1 MFERKKPSGKLLSL
15 PIDQIHPS
23 PFQARKSFDEQ
34 ELTALAQSI
43 RENGL
48 LQPVTVRRAA
58 EGYELVAGERRL
70 RACQLAKMT
79 TISAILCSYADDRTA
94 ALGLLENIQR
104 ADLNPFE
111 QAQGLRDVMVLWDCT
126 QAEAAKRLGMAQ
138 PTFANKLRL
147 LQLTADQRQFVLDNN
162 LTERHAR
169 AVLRLPENRR
179 SEALITIAKRRL
191 NARQT
196 DSYIEQLLNS
206 PPKAGHRIS
215 MVRDVR
221 IFVNTIDHA
230 IRLMTDNGVPATAHR
245 EEKDGYIE
253 YTVRIPT
260 TAVNLSSCV
269 AALGKKVLIVDLDP
283 QGNTTTGYGIPKRS
297 VEAGTYEVL
306 IGRATAAQA
315 IRHTEYR
322 TDVIGSNTRLAG
334 ASLEMIDLPGREGR
348 LRKALAEV
356 QKDYDFIFIDCP
368 PSLDLLTLNGLSA
381 CDSVLIPVQCEYYAL
396 EGLSELISTLK
407 TIRKKYNP
415 YLDIEGVVF
424 TMFSLRYN
432 LTVQVVEQVQKYFG
446 SKVYKTTIPRSIR
459 ISEAPSYGQP
469 INFYEPKGKGSE
481 AYMDLAIEFVKH
493 NRPQEPKKSRAKAAP
508 AAEPAKNA
516 LED

>member
-1 MFERKKPSGKLLSL
+1 MCVAKIVAIANQKGGVGK
-15 PIDQIHPS
+15 
-23 PFQARKSFDEQ
+23 
-34 ELTALAQSI
+34 T
-43 RENGL
+43 
-48 LQPVTVRRAA
+48 
-58 EGYELVAGERRL
+58 
-70 RACQLAKMT
+70 
-79 TISAILCSYADDRTA
+79 
-94 ALGLLENIQR
+94 
-104 ADLNPFE
+104 
-111 QAQGLRDVMVLWDCT
+111 
-126 QAEAAKRLGMAQ
+126 
-138 PTFANKLRL
+138 
-147 LQLTADQRQFVLDNN
+147 
-162 LTERHAR
+162 
-169 AVLRLPENRR
+169 
-179 SEALITIAKRRL
+179 
-191 NARQT
+191 
-196 DSYIEQLLNS
+196 
-206 PPKAGHRIS
+206 
-215 MVRDVR
+215 
-221 IFVNTIDHA
+221 
-230 IRLMTDNGVPATAHR
+230 
-245 EEKDGYIE
+245 
-253 YTVRIPT
+253 T

-269 AALGKKVLIVDLDP
+269 AALGKRVLIVDLDP

-297 VEAGTYEVL
+297 VEKGTYEIL
-306 IGRATAAQA
+306 IGRCRASEA
-315 IRHTEYR
+315 IRKTEYR

-334 ASLEMIDLPGREGR
+334 ASLEIIDIPGRESR

-432 LTVQVVEQVQKYFG
+432 LTIQVVEQVQKYFG
-446 SKVYKTTIPRSIR
+446 SKVYETTIPRSIR

-481 AYMDLAIEFVKH
+481 AYMDLAIEFVKR
-493 NRPQEPKKSRAKAAP
+493 NRPHEPKKTRGRQTS

>member
-1 MFERKKPSGKLLSL
+1 MAKIVAIANQKGGVGK
-15 PIDQIHPS
+15 
-23 PFQARKSFDEQ
+23 
-34 ELTALAQSI
+34 T
-43 RENGL
+43 
-48 LQPVTVRRAA
+48 
-58 EGYELVAGERRL
+58 
-70 RACQLAKMT
+70 
-79 TISAILCSYADDRTA
+79 
-94 ALGLLENIQR
+94 
-104 ADLNPFE
+104 
-111 QAQGLRDVMVLWDCT
+111 
-126 QAEAAKRLGMAQ
+126 
-138 PTFANKLRL
+138 
-147 LQLTADQRQFVLDNN
+147 
-162 LTERHAR
+162 
-169 AVLRLPENRR
+169 
-179 SEALITIAKRRL
+179 
-191 NARQT
+191 
-196 DSYIEQLLNS
+196 
-206 PPKAGHRIS
+206 
-215 MVRDVR
+215 
-221 IFVNTIDHA
+221 
-230 IRLMTDNGVPATAHR
+230 
-245 EEKDGYIE
+245 
-253 YTVRIPT
+253 T

-269 AALGKKVLIVDLDP
+269 AALGKRVLIVDLDP

-297 VEAGTYEVL
+297 VEKGTYEIL
-306 IGRATAAQA
+306 IGEARASEA
-315 IRHTEYR
+315 IRKTEYR

-334 ASLEMIDLPGREGR
+334 ASLEMIDLPARESR

-459 ISEAPSYGQP
+459 ISEPSYGQP

-481 AYMDLAIEFVKH
+481 AYMDLAIEFVKN
-493 NRPQEPKKSRAKAAP
+493 NRPHEPKKARRKSAP
-508 AAEPAKNA
+508 VAEQTKNA

>member
-1 MFERKKPSGKLLSL
+1 MDGKPAGMTANVPHGTIKFSRKEELCVAKIVAIANQKGGVGK
-15 PIDQIHPS
+15 
-23 PFQARKSFDEQ
+23 
-34 ELTALAQSI
+34 T
-43 RENGL
+43 
-48 LQPVTVRRAA
+48 
-58 EGYELVAGERRL
+58 
-70 RACQLAKMT
+70 
-79 TISAILCSYADDRTA
+79 
-94 ALGLLENIQR
+94 
-104 ADLNPFE
+104 
-111 QAQGLRDVMVLWDCT
+111 
-126 QAEAAKRLGMAQ
+126 
-138 PTFANKLRL
+138 
-147 LQLTADQRQFVLDNN
+147 
-162 LTERHAR
+162 
-169 AVLRLPENRR
+169 
-179 SEALITIAKRRL
+179 
-191 NARQT
+191 
-196 DSYIEQLLNS
+196 
-206 PPKAGHRIS
+206 
-215 MVRDVR
+215 
-221 IFVNTIDHA
+221 
-230 IRLMTDNGVPATAHR
+230 
-245 EEKDGYIE
+245 
-253 YTVRIPT
+253 T

-269 AALGKKVLIVDLDP
+269 AALGKRVLIVDLVP

-297 VEAGTYEVL
+297 VEKGTYEIL
-306 IGRATAAQA
+306 IGEARASEA
-315 IRHTEYR
+315 IRKTEYR

-334 ASLEMIDLPGREGR
+334 ASLEMIDLPARESR

-481 AYMDLAIEFVKH
+481 AYMDLAIEFVKN
-493 NRPQEPKKSRAKAAP
+493 NRPHEPKKARRKSAP
-508 AAEPAKNA
+508 VAEQTKNA

>member
-1 MFERKKPSGKLLSL
+1 MCVAKIVAIANQKGGVGK
-15 PIDQIHPS
+15 
-23 PFQARKSFDEQ
+23 
-34 ELTALAQSI
+34 T
-43 RENGL
+43 
-48 LQPVTVRRAA
+48 
-58 EGYELVAGERRL
+58 
-70 RACQLAKMT
+70 
-79 TISAILCSYADDRTA
+79 
-94 ALGLLENIQR
+94 
-104 ADLNPFE
+104 
-111 QAQGLRDVMVLWDCT
+111 
-126 QAEAAKRLGMAQ
+126 
-138 PTFANKLRL
+138 
-147 LQLTADQRQFVLDNN
+147 
-162 LTERHAR
+162 
-169 AVLRLPENRR
+169 
-179 SEALITIAKRRL
+179 
-191 NARQT
+191 
-196 DSYIEQLLNS
+196 
-206 PPKAGHRIS
+206 
-215 MVRDVR
+215 
-221 IFVNTIDHA
+221 
-230 IRLMTDNGVPATAHR
+230 
-245 EEKDGYIE
+245 
-253 YTVRIPT
+253 T

-269 AALGKKVLIVDLDP
+269 AALGKRVLIVDLDP

-297 VEAGTYEVL
+297 VEKGTYEIL
-306 IGRATAAQA
+306 IGRCRASEAV
-315 IRHTEYR
+315 RKPEYR

-334 ASLEMIDLPGREGR
+334 ASLEMIDLPARESR

-432 LTVQVVEQVQKYFG
+432 LTVQEVEQVQKYFG

-481 AYMDLAIEFVKH
+481 AYMDLAIEFVKN
-493 NRPQEPKKSRAKAAP
+493 NRPHEPQKARRKSAP
-508 AAEPAKNA
+508 VAEQTKNA

>member
-1 MFERKKPSGKLLSL
+1 MDGKPAGMTANVPHGTIKFSRKEELCVAKIVAIANQKGGVGK
-15 PIDQIHPS
+15 
-23 PFQARKSFDEQ
+23 
-34 ELTALAQSI
+34 T
-43 RENGL
+43 
-48 LQPVTVRRAA
+48 
-58 EGYELVAGERRL
+58 
-70 RACQLAKMT
+70 
-79 TISAILCSYADDRTA
+79 
-94 ALGLLENIQR
+94 
-104 ADLNPFE
+104 
-111 QAQGLRDVMVLWDCT
+111 
-126 QAEAAKRLGMAQ
+126 
-138 PTFANKLRL
+138 
-147 LQLTADQRQFVLDNN
+147 
-162 LTERHAR
+162 
-169 AVLRLPENRR
+169 
-179 SEALITIAKRRL
+179 
-191 NARQT
+191 
-196 DSYIEQLLNS
+196 
-206 PPKAGHRIS
+206 
-215 MVRDVR
+215 
-221 IFVNTIDHA
+221 
-230 IRLMTDNGVPATAHR
+230 
-245 EEKDGYIE
+245 
-253 YTVRIPT
+253 T

-269 AALGKKVLIVDLDP
+269 AALGKRVLIVDLDP

-297 VEAGTYEVL
+297 VEKGTYEIL
-306 IGRATAAQA
+306 IGEARASEA
-315 IRHTEYR
+315 IRKTEYR
-322 TDVIGSNTRLAG
+322 TDVIGSNTCLAG
-334 ASLEMIDLPGREGR
+334 ASLEMIDLPARESR

-481 AYMDLAIEFVKH
+481 AYMDLAIEFVKN
-493 NRPQEPKKSRAKAAP
+493 NRPHEPKKARRKSAP
-508 AAEPAKNA
+508 VAEQTKNA

>member
-1 MFERKKPSGKLLSL
+1 MDGKPAGMTANVPHGTIKFSRK
-15 PIDQIHPS
+15 
-23 PFQARKSFDEQ
+23 E
-34 ELTALAQSI
+34 ELCVAKIVALANQK
-43 RENGL
+43 G
-48 LQPVTVRRAA
+48 
-58 EGYELVAGERRL
+58 
-70 RACQLAKMT
+70 
-79 TISAILCSYADDRTA
+79 
-94 ALGLLENIQR
+94 
-104 ADLNPFE
+104 
-111 QAQGLRDVMVLWDCT
+111 
-126 QAEAAKRLGMAQ
+126 
-138 PTFANKLRL
+138 
-147 LQLTADQRQFVLDNN
+147 
-162 LTERHAR
+162 
-169 AVLRLPENRR
+169 
-179 SEALITIAKRRL
+179 
-191 NARQT
+191 
-196 DSYIEQLLNS
+196 
-206 PPKAGHRIS
+206 
-215 MVRDVR
+215 
-221 IFVNTIDHA
+221 
-230 IRLMTDNGVPATAHR
+230 GVGKT
-245 EEKDGYIE
+245 
-253 YTVRIPT
+253 T

-269 AALGKKVLIVDLDP
+269 AALGKRVLIVDLDP

-297 VEAGTYEVL
+297 VEKGTYEIL
-306 IGRATAAQA
+306 IGEARASEA
-315 IRHTEYR
+315 IRKTEYR

-334 ASLEMIDLPGREGR
+334 ASLEMIDLPARESR

-481 AYMDLAIEFVKH
+481 AYMDLAIEFVKN
-493 NRPQEPKKSRAKAAP
+493 NRPHEPKKARRKSAP
-508 AAEPAKNA
+508 VAEQTKNA

>member
-1 MFERKKPSGKLLSL
+1 MDGKPAGMTANVPHGTIKFSRKEELCVAKIVAIANQKGGVGK
-15 PIDQIHPS
+15 
-23 PFQARKSFDEQ
+23 
-34 ELTALAQSI
+34 T
-43 RENGL
+43 
-48 LQPVTVRRAA
+48 
-58 EGYELVAGERRL
+58 
-70 RACQLAKMT
+70 
-79 TISAILCSYADDRTA
+79 
-94 ALGLLENIQR
+94 
-104 ADLNPFE
+104 
-111 QAQGLRDVMVLWDCT
+111 
-126 QAEAAKRLGMAQ
+126 
-138 PTFANKLRL
+138 
-147 LQLTADQRQFVLDNN
+147 
-162 LTERHAR
+162 
-169 AVLRLPENRR
+169 
-179 SEALITIAKRRL
+179 
-191 NARQT
+191 
-196 DSYIEQLLNS
+196 
-206 PPKAGHRIS
+206 
-215 MVRDVR
+215 
-221 IFVNTIDHA
+221 
-230 IRLMTDNGVPATAHR
+230 
-245 EEKDGYIE
+245 
-253 YTVRIPT
+253 T

-269 AALGKKVLIVDLDP
+269 AALGKRVLIVDLDP

-297 VEAGTYEVL
+297 VEKGTYEIL
-306 IGRATAAQA
+306 IGEARVSEA
-315 IRHTEYR
+315 IRKTEYR

-334 ASLEMIDLPGREGR
+334 ASLEMIDLPARESR

-356 QKDYDFIFIDCP
+356 QRDYDFIFIDCP

-481 AYMDLAIEFVKH
+481 AYMDLAIEFVKN
-493 NRPQEPKKSRAKAAP
+493 NRPHEPKKARRKSAP
-508 AAEPAKNA
+508 VAEQTKNA

>member
-1 MFERKKPSGKLLSL
+1 MAKIVAIANQKGGVGK
-15 PIDQIHPS
+15 
-23 PFQARKSFDEQ
+23 
-34 ELTALAQSI
+34 T
-43 RENGL
+43 
-48 LQPVTVRRAA
+48 
-58 EGYELVAGERRL
+58 
-70 RACQLAKMT
+70 
-79 TISAILCSYADDRTA
+79 
-94 ALGLLENIQR
+94 
-104 ADLNPFE
+104 
-111 QAQGLRDVMVLWDCT
+111 
-126 QAEAAKRLGMAQ
+126 
-138 PTFANKLRL
+138 
-147 LQLTADQRQFVLDNN
+147 
-162 LTERHAR
+162 
-169 AVLRLPENRR
+169 
-179 SEALITIAKRRL
+179 
-191 NARQT
+191 
-196 DSYIEQLLNS
+196 
-206 PPKAGHRIS
+206 
-215 MVRDVR
+215 
-221 IFVNTIDHA
+221 
-230 IRLMTDNGVPATAHR
+230 
-245 EEKDGYIE
+245 
-253 YTVRIPT
+253 T

-269 AALGKKVLIVDLDP
+269 AALGKRVLIVDLDP

-297 VEAGTYEVL
+297 VEKGTYEIL
-306 IGRATAAQA
+306 IGEARASEA
-315 IRHTEYR
+315 IRKTEYR

-334 ASLEMIDLPGREGR
+334 ASLEMIDLPARESR

-446 SKVYKTTIPRSIR
+446 SKVYNTTIPRSIR

-481 AYMDLAIEFVKH
+481 AYMDLAIEFVKN
-493 NRPQEPKKSRAKAAP
+493 NRPHEPKKARRKSAP
-508 AAEPAKNA
+508 VAEQTKNA

>member
-1 MFERKKPSGKLLSL
+1 MF
-15 PIDQIHPS
+15 HV
-23 PFQARKSFDEQ
+23 EQ
-34 ELTALAQSI
+34 
-43 RENGL
+43 NF
-48 LQPVTVRRAA
+48 P
-58 EGYELVAGERRL
+58 
-70 RACQLAKMT
+70 
-79 TISAILCSYADDRTA
+79 
-94 ALGLLENIQR
+94 
-104 ADLNPFE
+104 
-111 QAQGLRDVMVLWDCT
+111 
-126 QAEAAKRLGMAQ
+126 
-138 PTFANKLRL
+138 
-147 LQLTADQRQFVLDNN
+147 
-162 LTERHAR
+162 
-169 AVLRLPENRR
+169 
-179 SEALITIAKRRL
+179 
-191 NARQT
+191 
-196 DSYIEQLLNS
+196 
-206 PPKAGHRIS
+206 
-215 MVRDVR
+215 
-221 IFVNTIDHA
+221 
-230 IRLMTDNGVPATAHR
+230 R
-245 EEKDGYIE
+245 EEEKRVAKIVAIANQKGGVGK
-253 YTVRIPT
+253 TT

-415 YLDIEGVVF
+415 YPDIEGVVF

-432 LTVQVVEQVQKYFG
+432 LTVQVW
-446 SKVYKTTIPRSIR
+446 SRRRSTSAPRCTRPPSR
-459 ISEAPSYGQP
+459 APSA
-469 INFYEPKGKGSE
+469 FRK
-481 AYMDLAIEFVKH
+481 
-493 NRPQEPKKSRAKAAP
+493 RPATASPSISTSRRARAARPTWTWPSSLSSTTARRNLRSP
-508 AAEPAKNA
+508 AQRLHPPQSRRKT
-516 LED
+516 LWKIKTGGTR

>member
-1 MFERKKPSGKLLSL
+1 MF
-15 PIDQIHPS
+15 H
-23 PFQARKSFDEQ
+23 
-34 ELTALAQSI
+34 
-43 RENGL
+43 
-48 LQPVTVRRAA
+48 V
-58 EGYELVAGERRL
+58 
-70 RACQLAKMT
+70 
-79 TISAILCSYADDRTA
+79 
-94 ALGLLENIQR
+94 
-104 ADLNPFE
+104 
-111 QAQGLRDVMVLWDCT
+111 
-126 QAEAAKRLGMAQ
+126 
-138 PTFANKLRL
+138 
-147 LQLTADQRQFVLDNN
+147 
-162 LTERHAR
+162 
-169 AVLRLPENRR
+169 
-179 SEALITIAKRRL
+179 
-191 NARQT
+191 
-196 DSYIEQLLNS
+196 EQLFS
-206 PPKAGHRIS
+206 RKEEMCVAKI
-215 MVRDVR
+215 V
-221 IFVNTIDHA
+221 A
-230 IRLMTDNGVPATAHR
+230 IANQKGGVGKT
-245 EEKDGYIE
+245 
-253 YTVRIPT
+253 T

-269 AALGKKVLIVDLDP
+269 AALGKRVLIVDLDP

-297 VEAGTYEVL
+297 VEKGTYEIL
-306 IGRATAAQA
+306 IGRCRASEA
-315 IRHTEYR
+315 IRKTEYR

-334 ASLEMIDLPGREGR
+334 ASLEMIDIPGRESR

-432 LTVQVVEQVQKYFG
+432 LTIQVVEQVQKYFG
-446 SKVYKTTIPRSIR
+446 SKVYETTIPRSIR

-481 AYMDLAIEFVKH
+481 AYMDLAIEFVKR
-493 NRPQEPKKSRAKAAP
+493 NRLHEPKKTRGRQTS